1 MKTTTRAFAA
11 KAAGLSVL
19 SMLLAGTMAAG
30 AASAQ
35 QAQYSSK
42 DIIDTFAKKPA
53 AQPAQPAPGECEK
66 KGMIT
71 GEDGICEPTK
81 NARGFSLPTR
91 ANMKAASAP
100 APMAAKA
107 SAPAAASRPTRM
119 ASTAPMRAAPVA
131 AAPTVKKDLL
141 ITFKLGSAE
150 LTDQAK
156 ANAKVF
162 AQAVNSPA
170 LSDAKFD
177 LSGYTD
183 ASGDKDKNLTLSQAR
198 AASLK
203 SFLVSQGVS
212 DARLEAHGYGASD
225 FAADPMSPR
234 NRRVEAK
241 RTQ

>member
-1 MKTTTRAFAA
+1 MNTSTRPWLAA
-11 KAAGLSVL
+11 AAAAALGL
-19 SMLLAGTMAAG
+19 AAG

-53 AQPAQPAPGECEK
+53 AQPAQPAAGECEK
-66 KGMIT
+66 KGMVT
-71 GEDGICEPTK
+71 GDDGVCEPTK

-91 ANMKAASAP
+91 SNMKAGAAP
-100 APMAAKA
+100 AVA
-107 SAPAAASRPTRM
+107 STAPAAAKAPATSSKPTRM
-119 ASTAPMRAAPVA
+119 ASTAPVRAPVAVA
-131 AAPTVKKDLL
+131 AAPSVKKDLL

-162 AQAVNSPA
+162 AQALNSPA
-170 LSDAKFD
+170 LSDSKFD
-177 LSGYTD
+177 IAGYTD
-183 ASGDKDKNLTLSQAR
+183 ASGDKDKNLALSQAR

-212 DARLEAHGYGASD
+212 DARLEAKGYGASD
-225 FAADPMSPR
+225 FAVSNPLSPM

>member
-1 MKTTTRAFAA
+1 MKTTIHALAA
-11 KAAGLSVL
+11 TAAGVL
-19 SMLLAGTMAAG
+19 AATTAIVG
-30 AASAQ
+30 SASAQ

-53 AQPAQPAPGECEK
+53 AQTAQPAPGECEK
-66 KGMIT
+66 KGMVT
-71 GEDGICEPTK
+71 GEDGVCEPTK

-100 APMAAKA
+100 APMAART
-107 SAPAAASRPTRM
+107 SAPATRPTRL
-119 ASTAPMRAAPVA
+119 ASTAPMRSAPVA

-141 ITFKLGSAE
+141 ITFKLGSSE

-170 LSDAKFD
+170 LADAKFD

-183 ASGDKDKNLTLSQAR
+183 ASGDKDKNLSLSQAR

-212 DARLEAHGYGASD
+212 DARLEAHGYGASE
-225 FAADPMSPR
+225 FTAAPMSPL